1 MNPNY
6 ERPTNEEE
14 LSSLAN
20 GYMMQYGVN
29 INLQR
34 AIPHVADGLKPITR
48 RILYMVYKNH
58 RMNKVKVSVAIGEVM
73 AINPHGDQGMGG
85 VFARMAQ
92 KFSNNIPLISTEET
106 GNSGN
111 ATSGGDFASPRY
123 LDIKLSK
130 FAMDVFFDEFDGK
143 VNMKPSYDDS
153 SVEPIVLPAK
163 FPTILLNGTSGIG
176 YTLSSDIYPYNL
188 GEIADATI
196 KLLKNPNA
204 RIRLIPDLPTGCD
217 IIVKDDYTFLMQS
230 SFDVDSVNYIIT
242 IKNTPYL
249 KYLDDIDS
257 RLREIQDSPNPIKEI
272 ISADDESE
280 LIEDKIRYVIRCK
293 PCNLYQVVNTLFKR
307 VPGFRA
313 SISTRNMIVVDSS
326 FHTREYDIRQILCA
340 WIKNRLYEK
349 RAWFLRELVAKTTEC
364 NMLEGKAFMM
374 SPTNLEKT
382 IKIFRSCKSR
392 DQIIPSL
399 VKEYKGHVTT
409 SQANYISEL
418 RMYQLTDGEYKK
430 TLELIDKIRKEIN
443 DITET
448 VEKPEKIRDV
458 IIDEIKTIKSK
469 YGTPRKSKILNLGN
483 EEAVNISVVQIL
495 TDGSIL
501 FGETENPEHLSSDI
515 TPISG
520 DNVCLIDEK
529 GQFIWV
535 DTNKV
540 YHDKPM
546 TLTSIGKTQMGKC
559 VSAVS
564 NPEND
569 IVILTNRGRIKYMPI
584 NRIPTNATRKPLLP
598 LMDDEYIVSILELRD
613 TSSDILVY
621 TNNGY
626 GKRIQIDTLNK
637 QLSVD
642 ASGQFSLKDYEV
654 SGMFTINP
662 NKPLLVYVTRL
673 GRMRVNQSKF
683 LSAVKKFAE
692 PKPIIKLS
700 PQDDLIAVFCTNKDQ
715 SVTLNHADGRVTT
728 VNVDSLGVSTMAIE
742 PSRPKHVPGVKVV
755 RAYIG

>member
-188 GEIADATI
+188 NEIADATI

-249 KYLDDIDS
+249 KYLDDID
-257 RLREIQDSPNPIKEI
+257 
-272 ISADDESE
+272 
-280 LIEDKIRYVIRCK
+280 
-293 PCNLYQVVNTLFKR
+293 
-307 VPGFRA
+307 
-313 SISTRNMIVVDSS
+313 
-326 FHTREYDIRQILCA
+326 
-340 WIKNRLYEK
+340 
-349 RAWFLRELVAKTTEC
+349 
-364 NMLEGKAFMM
+364 
-374 SPTNLEKT
+374 
-382 IKIFRSCKSR
+382 
-392 DQIIPSL
+392 
-399 VKEYKGHVTT
+399 
-409 SQANYISEL
+409 
-418 RMYQLTDGEYKK
+418 
-430 TLELIDKIRKEIN
+430 
-443 DITET
+443 
-448 VEKPEKIRDV
+448 
-458 IIDEIKTIKSK
+458 
-469 YGTPRKSKILNLGN
+469 
-483 EEAVNISVVQIL
+483 
-495 TDGSIL
+495 
-501 FGETENPEHLSSDI
+501 
-515 TPISG
+515 
-520 DNVCLIDEK
+520 
-529 GQFIWV
+529 
-535 DTNKV
+535 
-540 YHDKPM
+540 
-546 TLTSIGKTQMGKC
+546 
-559 VSAVS
+559 
-564 NPEND
+564 
-569 IVILTNRGRIKYMPI
+569 
-584 NRIPTNATRKPLLP
+584 
-598 LMDDEYIVSILELRD
+598 
-613 TSSDILVY
+613 
-621 TNNGY
+621 
-626 GKRIQIDTLNK
+626 
-637 QLSVD
+637 
-642 ASGQFSLKDYEV
+642 
-654 SGMFTINP
+654 
-662 NKPLLVYVTRL
+662 
-673 GRMRVNQSKF
+673 
-683 LSAVKKFAE
+683 
-692 PKPIIKLS
+692 
-700 PQDDLIAVFCTNKDQ
+700 
-715 SVTLNHADGRVTT
+715 
-728 VNVDSLGVSTMAIE
+728 
-742 PSRPKHVPGVKVV
+742 
-755 RAYIG
+755 